1 MARVKDKSLKNRLVK
16 AGKRGR
22 SVPTW
27 VIVRTNR
34 HVRSNPKKRSW
45 RQRKLRL
52 K

>member
-1 MARVKDKSLKNRLVK
+1 MAKVKDKSKKNRLAK
-16 AGKRGR
+16 AARSSR

-34 HVRSNPKKRSW
+34 NVRSNPKRRSW
-45 RQRKLRL
+45 RQKKLGL

>member
-1 MARVKDKSLKNRLVK
+1 LARVKDKSKKNRLIK
-16 AGKRGR
+16 AGKQGR

-34 HVRSNPKKRSW
+34 TVRSNPKRRSW
-45 RQRKLRL
+45 RQRKLKL